1 MTWFTSFGA
10 VELQEQVLRLGRRG
24 TELRPFCNS
33 AGVRNREYSRRLQ
46 RVLVD
51 FGAEHSF
58 AQAAQR
64 VREHYSIE
72 VPIEAIRQH
81 TLRHGRSM
89 GQLPIRTTTAV
100 KTLVTQMDGTMIPVV
115 QSGSGADARKGKQLL
130 WREARLCL
138 ARPADKAQGVYGAT
152 LGTAETASWVWQ
164 AVAVAA
170 GLDKKTRVHGVGDG
184 APWIVEKFRD
194 NFGQQGSYLLDFYH
208 VSEYLA
214 AAVTQI
220 TGKGQQQQWLR
231 CQQARLLNNQS
242 AKVLRSLRPH
252 LEPPNTEQ
260 APVADAYRYLVG
272 RQDCLD
278 YSAARAAKLPIGSGE
293 IESGHRHV
301 IQKRLKLA
309 GSWWKETNAQA
320 MLNLRTARANNQW
333 NNHWISKN

>member
-1 MTWFTSFGA
+1 LTTFGP
-10 VELQEQVLRLGRRG
+10 VEIQEQVLRLGRRG
-24 TELRPFCNS
+24 TELRPFCRS
-33 AGVRNREYSRRLQ
+33 AGVQSRGYSERLQ

-64 VREHYSIE
+64 VQEHYNIE

-89 GQLPIRTTTAV
+89 SQLASNAAIAA

-115 QSGSGADARKGKQLL
+115 QPGSGVDGRKGKQLL

-138 ARPADKAQGVYGAT
+138 ARPTDKAQAVYGAT
-152 LGTAETASWVWQ
+152 LGTAETAAWVWQ
-164 AVAVAA
+164 AVALAA
-170 GLDKKTRVHGVGDG
+170 GLDLKTHVHGVGDG
-184 APWIVEKFRD
+184 APWIVDRFRD

-214 AAVTQI
+214 AAATPVI
-220 TGKGQQQQWLR
+220 GKGKEQQWIR
-231 CQQARLLNNQS
+231 RQQGRLLNNQS
-242 AKVLRSLRPH
+242 AKILRSLRPY
-252 LEPPNTEQ
+252 LEAPEIEET
-260 APVADAYRYLVG
+260 PVADAYRYLVD

-333 NNHWISKN
+333 VNYWTSKN